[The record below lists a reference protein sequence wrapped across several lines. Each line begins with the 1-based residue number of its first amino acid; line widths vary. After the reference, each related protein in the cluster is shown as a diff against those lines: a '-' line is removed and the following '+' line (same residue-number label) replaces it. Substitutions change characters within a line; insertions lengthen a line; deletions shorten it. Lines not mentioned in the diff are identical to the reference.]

1 MRRSHARRWA
11 AKRAPAGFPP
21 YHPNLLRPVNGL
33 SPPECRLKSADRPL
47 ALVSPN
53 HQRNRESVAVDSIA
67 AGEIP
72 CVQAAAVE
80 RSNAREGDSRN
91 RRVAMALLTTKTK
104 PIVSALV
111 LGQNRDPQKKLGLFV
126 PARVAKLVDAGD
138 SKSPGGNTVPVR
150 VRPRVPLPL
159 LRPSQAP
166 EIAHVF
172 INVDSGGRQSGR
184 HFSSPIH
191 LHQAWCV
198 LFLQVSSY

>member
-21 YHPNLLRPVNGL
+21 YHPNLLPPVNGL
-33 SPPECRLKSADRPL
+33 SPPECRLKSADRPP

-53 HQRNRESVAVDSIA
+53 RQRSHESVAADSIA
-67 AGEIP
+67 EDGIP
-72 CVQAAAVE
+72 CAQAAAVE

-91 RRVAMALLTTKTK
+91 RRVAMALLTTRTK

-111 LGQNRDPQKKLGLFV
+111 LGQNRVPQKKPSFFV

-150 VRPRVPLPL
+150 VRPRVPLSL
-159 LRPSQAP
+159 
-166 EIAHVF
+166 
-172 INVDSGGRQSGR
+172 
-184 HFSSPIH
+184 
-191 LHQAWCV
+191 
-198 LFLQVSSY
+198 